1 MNRDRRGWNKSSGG
15 KWRIGWGEQPIES
28 KDRLASPSPEIPI
41 QSNEKEKT
49 KLSCWFTPKGRT
61 AQKKVARR
69 PWVVRKLSDR
79 TNSSHLHLHLHAGP
93 LVFSTGEQRR
103 RATVFKRGWIRRAVA
118 AGTTVIFARLM
129 QDVCCKEESGRTT
142 AAAKC
147 HCDQN
152 GFRRN
157 HRINTFSSVLLF
169 LLLLIY
175 FFILL
180 CFLTPCIFM
189 FSHFAMNF
197 VLSLKDQ
204 PVHGLKIT
212 LWLCMCFVFL
222 V

>member
-1 MNRDRRGWNKSSGG
+1 M
-15 KWRIGWGEQPIES
+15 Q
-28 KDRLASPSPEIPI
+28 
-41 QSNEKEKT
+41 
-49 KLSCWFTPKGRT
+49 GRCF
-61 AQKKVARR
+61 
-69 PWVVRKLSDR
+69 
-79 TNSSHLHLHLHAGP
+79 
-93 LVFSTGEQRR
+93 FSTGEQRR
-103 RATVFKRGWIRRAVA
+103 RATVFKRGWIRRAGA

-157 HRINTFSSVLLF
+157 CRIDTFSSVLLF
-169 LLLLIY
+169 LLLLIH

-180 CFLTPCIFM
+180 CFQTLCMLI

-212 LWLCMCFVFL
+212 LRLCMCFVFQ